1 MAERRFPVGIV
12 VLVAAIAL
20 ILGTLGGAAAG
31 STAAWLMDDDE
42 PAATQTTP
50 LAQNT
55 SAPAT
60 ATIDAEQTSSESP
73 PATVEDTQAQ
83 AENEDNPVSPEDVNF
98 LVVDVVEQ
106 VTPAVVTVIN
116 EQVFSGFGSSGTEED
131 LQPAGTGTGF
141 IISGDGYIVTNN
153 HVVEGAQGV
162 SVVFYDGTTV
172 EAELIGTD
180 RLTDLAVVKIEGEVP
195 GVVPVGDSEALR
207 PGEPVIAIGSAL
219 GQYTNTVTQ
228 GVVSGLGRS
237 LANLDNLIQHDAS
250 INPGNSGGPLVNM
263 QGEVVG
269 VNTAVIRNAGAGI
282 SAEGLGFAVPSST
295 VNQVVAQII
304 ESGAVTR
311 PYLGINFRPVT
322 PQLAAA
328 QGLPVEHGALIIDI
342 PTDGPIAGSGVQV
355 GDVITAINGETI
367 DQENPLQSLLFQYDP
382 GETVELEIVRPSTG
396 ETLTFDVTLGERPQD
411 LQ

>member
-1 MAERRFPVGIV
+1 
-12 VLVAAIAL
+12 
-20 ILGTLGGAAAG
+20 
-31 STAAWLMDDDE
+31 
-42 PAATQTTP
+42 
-50 LAQNT
+50 
-55 SAPAT
+55 
-60 ATIDAEQTSSESP
+60 
-73 PATVEDTQAQ
+73 
-83 AENEDNPVSPEDVNF
+83 
-98 LVVDVVEQ
+98 
-106 VTPAVVTVIN
+106 
-116 EQVFSGFGSSGTEED
+116 
-131 LQPAGTGTGF
+131 
-141 IISGDGYIVTNN
+141 
-153 HVVEGAQGV
+153 
-162 SVVFYDGTTV
+162 
-172 EAELIGTD
+172 
-180 RLTDLAVVKIEGEVP
+180 LTDLAVVKIEGEVP